1 MSERD
6 SARRW
11 YRVKD
16 VLESALERTPADRD
30 AFLTQ
35 ACGEDS
41 ALRAEVESLLSAY
54 DKTEQ
59 SHQPSVHPIDATAGR
74 TDPGIALV
82 SRLLKPGDE
91 LGPYE
96 IVECLGAG
104 GMGEV
109 YKAMD
114 QRLHRTVALKIL
126 KRDFRED
133 SELRA
138 RFEREALAAAA
149 LRHPHVCVLHDIGR
163 DQGVEFLVM
172 EYLDGETLAERLDNG
187 RLPPDQVFRYGIE
200 IAEAL
205 AETHRHTIIHR
216 DLKPGNIMLTAS
228 GAKLLDFGLAK
239 WELAGMARVVVS
251 ETTDR
256 LMGWSAVAGTLHY
269 MAPEQL
275 NGHEMDRRTDIFA
288 LGSVLYEMAT
298 GRKAFEGESRGSV
311 IAAIVER
318 EPRPIEKHEL
328 PALNDLIFKCLR
340 KDPAERWQTADEI
353 ARELRR
359 LAGKRAAQVE
369 RAARARIS
377 NRVLWVVALIALL
390 TAALLW
396 F

>member
-1 MSERD
+1 
-6 SARRW
+6 
-11 YRVKD
+11 
-16 VLESALERTPADRD
+16 
-30 AFLTQ
+30 
-35 ACGEDS
+35 
-41 ALRAEVESLLSAY
+41 
-54 DKTEQ
+54 
-59 SHQPSVHPIDATAGR
+59 
-74 TDPGIALV
+74 
-82 SRLLKPGDE
+82 
-91 LGPYE
+91 
-96 IVECLGAG
+96 
-104 GMGEV
+104 MGEV

-133 SELRA
+133 SDLRA

-163 DQGVEFLVM
+163 DHGVEFLVM

-187 RLPPDQVFRYGIE
+187 ALPPDQVFRYGIE
-200 IAEAL
+200 IADAL

-239 WELAGMARVVVS
+239 WELAGVARIVVS

-288 LGSVLYEMAT
+288 LGSVLYEMVT

-328 PALNDLIFKCLR
+328 PELNDLIFKCLR

-359 LAGKRAAQVE
+359 LAGKREAQVE
-369 RAARARIS
+369 RAARARASHRILWLV
-377 NRVLWVVALIALL
+377 VLVALIAF
-390 TAALLW
+390 TVRW
-396 F
+396 WIGGW